1 MGVYME
7 MIENGEI
14 VSAARI
20 TVRPEHRKELHLT
33 IPALLDLI
41 RREQG
46 CRAYRFYGEIG
57 DQNAFILISEWETGD
72 AWSEHLKSDNF
83 GVLIG
88 SLKLL
93 NDRSDVDF
101 KLMAHITD
109 MEAVTRVRCKP
120 SMETESPIQIT

>member
-1 MGVYME
+1 MK

-20 TVRPEHRKELHLT
+20 TVRPENRKELYLT
-33 IPALLDLI
+33 ISALLDLI

-57 DQNAFILISEWETGD
+57 DQNAFILIGEWETGD
-72 AWSEHLKSDNF
+72 AWREHLKSDNF

-93 NDRSDVDF
+93 NDQSDVDF
-101 KLMAHITD
+101 KLTAHISG
-109 MEAVTRVRCKP
+109 MEAVTRARCKH
-120 SMETESPIQIT
+120 SVEMESPIQMT